1 MKKII
6 LTATIL
12 LLIPLEVFAAHWPE
26 NKTISV
32 YIEPNSKEYSMKKAF
47 NKWETIRISI
57 ISFQFVNSKDNAEI
71 KVIMVE
77 QIGGSVAG
85 LCSRQTNGNIIT
97 GATIQLSKNI
107 RGAAQYNNDYYRT
120 MLHEIGHSLGLDH
133 TNRLNSIMNPTTD
146 YAQMITGKDIQDLEK
161 LYENN

>member
-1 MKKII
+1 MKKIV
-6 LTATIL
+6 LTAFIL
-12 LLIPLEVFAAHWPE
+12 LFASLQGFAAHWTE

-32 YIEPNSKEYSMKKAF
+32 YIEPNAKEYSMKKAF
-47 NKWETIRISI
+47 NKWETRANGL
-57 ISFQFVNSKDNAEI
+57 ISFKFVNSKDNAEI

-120 MLHEIGHSLGLDH
+120 MLHEIGHALGLDH

-146 YAQMITGKDIQDLEK
+146 YAQMITGKDLQDLEN